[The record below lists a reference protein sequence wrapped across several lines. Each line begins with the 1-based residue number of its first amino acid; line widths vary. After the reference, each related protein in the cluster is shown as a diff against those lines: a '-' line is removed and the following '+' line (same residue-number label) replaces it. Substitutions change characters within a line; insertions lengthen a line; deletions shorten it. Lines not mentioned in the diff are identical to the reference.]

1 MQVQSRTKKIIKSG
15 TILILAII
23 VIIGISAGLGAIG
36 FPFWPFSLFLF
47 FYTAVDKSDPH
58 KLKGTA
64 ISGAI
69 GIAAGMSQGIV
80 TQTTGNPTL
89 GVLALAL
96 CVLVLGTAFIMG
108 DVSWAKVFG
117 LLLLNMITLFPQDPC
132 VWAGVPDKSSMGW
145 LESFARVMG
154 SYLIVVFLFV
164 GINAVVK
171 RKKAVSQFTD

>member
-1 MQVQSRTKKIIKSG
+1 
-15 TILILAII
+15 
-23 VIIGISAGLGAIG
+23 
-36 FPFWPFSLFLF
+36 
-47 FYTAVDKSDPH
+47 
-58 KLKGTA
+58 
-64 ISGAI
+64 
-69 GIAAGMSQGIV
+69 MSQGIV

-117 LLLLNMITLFPQDPC
+117 LLLLNMITRFPQDPC

-164 GINAVVK
+164 SINAVVK
-171 RKKAVSQFTD
+171 RKKAGSQETD

>member
-1 MQVQSRTKKIIKSG
+1 
-15 TILILAII
+15 
-23 VIIGISAGLGAIG
+23 
-36 FPFWPFSLFLF
+36 
-47 FYTAVDKSDPH
+47 
-58 KLKGTA
+58 
-64 ISGAI
+64 
-69 GIAAGMSQGIV
+69 
-80 TQTTGNPTL
+80 
-89 GVLALAL
+89 
-96 CVLVLGTAFIMG
+96 MG

-132 VWAGVPDKSSMGW
+132 VWAGVPDKGSMGW

>member
-1 MQVQSRTKKIIKSG
+1 M
-15 TILILAII
+15 
-23 VIIGISAGLGAIG
+23 IIGISVGLGAIG
-36 FPFWPFSLFLF
+36 LPFWPFSLFLF

-80 TQTTGNPTL
+80 TQTTGNSTL